1 MAEALKCVRELIQAT
16 AAFFEK
22 RGVDSARLNAER
34 LLGHVLGLARI
45 DLYLNH
51 DRPLAP
57 EEIDR
62 YRELVRRRAAGVPL
76 QTLLGETEFYGRVFQ
91 VERGVFIPRPETERL
106 VEAAVRLLTG
116 GTSSWLAPLAL
127 EIGCGTGAVACS
139 LAAEIPRLRVHASE
153 IDPLAAALAR
163 ANARRLGVAA
173 RVEVH
178 EGSWC
183 GPFPSTLRGHAHLL
197 VSNPPYVRRGDLAG
211 LPREVSEHDPVAALD
226 GGPDGLDAY
235 RAIAREAPAWL
246 MPGGWIALEIGE
258 DQALDVTGLLKDAG
272 FSSLTVKKDY
282 CDRDRVVTG
291 RL

>member
-1 MAEALKCVRELIQAT
+1 MAEALKSVRKLIQAT

-62 YRELVRRRAAGVPL
+62 YRELVRQRAAGVPL

-178 EGSWC
+178 EAPGAE
-183 GPFPSTLRGHAHLL
+183 PSPHAARARPPAGQQPALRA
-197 VSNPPYVRRGDLAG
+197 PRRPRGAAARGRRTRPGRGAG
-211 LPREVSEHDPVAALD
+211 RQSRRAGRLPRDRAGGAGVA
-226 GGPDGLDAY
+226 
-235 RAIAREAPAWL
+235 
-246 MPGGWIALEIGE
+246 
-258 DQALDVTGLLKDAG
+258 DAG
-272 FSSLTVKKDY
+272 RV
-282 CDRDRVVTG
+282 DRA
-291 RL
+291 